1 MSHPSVAIVIYNKS
15 SDSLVLVKQLRP
27 AVLFA
32 ELVNDAGISSIND
45 FDSVNKKLQ
54 SMFVLLGTSPF
65 LKFITNIQISV
76 QRLVRKE

>member
-54 SMFVLLGTSPF
+54 SMIIFLGTSPF